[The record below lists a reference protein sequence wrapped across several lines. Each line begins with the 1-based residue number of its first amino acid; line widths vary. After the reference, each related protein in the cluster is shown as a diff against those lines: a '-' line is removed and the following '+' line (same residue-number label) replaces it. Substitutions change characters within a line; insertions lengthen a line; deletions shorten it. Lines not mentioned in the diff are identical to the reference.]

1 MSDTKDLEAVEK
13 ILSGL
18 FVGLQSVQIT
28 DPEIFEDETFL
39 KWALSASINLT
50 SQLAKIGGLD
60 SEQLL
65 ENIKF
70 VLENHTKPLN

>member
-39 KWALSASINLT
+39 KWALSASVNLT
-50 SQLAKIGGLD
+50 CQLAKIGGLD

-70 VLENHTKPLN
+70 VLENHIKPLN

>member
-1 MSDTKDLEAVEK
+1 MSSTKDLDAVEK
-13 ILSGL
+13 ILNGL
-18 FVGLQSVQIT
+18 FVGLRSVQIT
-28 DPEIFEDETFL
+28 NPEIYEDETFL

-50 SQLAKIGGLD
+50 CQLAKVGELD

-70 VLENHTKPLN
+70 VFENQNKPLN

>member
-1 MSDTKDLEAVEK
+1 MSNTKDLDAVEK
-13 ILSGL
+13 ILNGL
-18 FVGLQSVQIT
+18 FVGLQSIQIT
-28 DPEIFEDETFL
+28 NPEIYEDETFL
-39 KWALSASINLT
+39 KWALSASVNLT

-70 VLENHTKPLN
+70 VLENQTKPLN